1 VAEKLTKS
9 KKFAAI
15 GGAIF
20 GAAIGAILGI
30 MAYNGQW
37 LG

>member
-1 VAEKLTKS
+1 MKNEKKS
-9 KKFAAI
+9 ATI

-20 GAAIGAILGI
+20 GAIIGAILGI